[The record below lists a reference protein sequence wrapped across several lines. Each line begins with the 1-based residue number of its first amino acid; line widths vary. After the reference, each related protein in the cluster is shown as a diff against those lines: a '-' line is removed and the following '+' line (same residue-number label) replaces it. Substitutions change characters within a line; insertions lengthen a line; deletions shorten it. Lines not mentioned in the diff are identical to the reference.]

1 MDIKYV
7 VIFRYRNFFKRL
19 FSMPKYY
26 NCRTWKEVEELIAE
40 NGIEYIS
47 KVDCLEDIRV

>member
-1 MDIKYV
+1 MGIKYV
-7 VIFRYRNFFKRL
+7 VVFRYRSFFKRL

-26 NCRTWKEVEELIAE
+26 SCRTWKEVEELIAE

-47 KVDCLEDIRV
+47 EVDCLEDIRV

>member
-7 VIFRYRNFFKRL
+7 VVFRYRSFFKRL

-26 NCRTWKEVEELIAE
+26 SCRTWEEVEKLIEE
-40 NGIEYIS
+40 NGTKYRSEI
-47 KVDCLEDIRV
+47 DCIGDIRV